1 MARLAIHHP
10 FSRLL
15 VAAIVCFITVA
26 DVGAQGQPEAP
37 ADSYTFNQPVP
48 VNIRKSNKAIVQ
60 MMLLGIDLNGI
71 RVMSAQGKTMEFA
84 NNTFISASSLDG
96 SFFYSPTKS
105 NPAEVIQRLNKLQPA
120 RTTNQNPNVPGT
132 GPGFPMPT
140 APGAATVPGV
150 HNQIP
155 PGTNPAISTFPN
167 TTPTAH
173 AQPPSYP
180 QTNSAFPGSP
190 MPTTTHA
197 QTPSSTYPTTSPM
210 PTSPMPTSPMPTS
223 PMPTYPTAS
232 HSAMP
237 GMAHNTMPSSPSPSP
252 STPMPTTP
260 QMQSPAMPNMNMSP
274 SMTTQNMYVCGKC
287 KQINKVTGTLQA
299 GHRCTHCGVVW
310 DKVLDENGKV
320 VSSSPAAAVGGAFG
334 GVALIIGI
342 VVAIVRKT
350 QAS

>member
-1 MARLAIHHP
+1 MVRLDFRRSNFYP
-10 FSRLL
+10 VV
-15 VAAIVCFITVA
+15 VAFICFVAVA
-26 DVGAQGQPEAP
+26 DVDAQGQPDVQT
-37 ADSYTFNQPVP
+37 DSYTFNQPVP

-71 RVMSAQGKTMEFA
+71 RVMSAQGKTFEFA

-120 RTTNQNPNVPGT
+120 RTMNQNPNVPGS

-140 APGAATVPGV
+140 APGAATGPGV

-155 PGTNPAISTFPN
+155 AGTNPAMNNAFPN
-167 TTPTAH
+167 TNPTAH

-180 QTNSAFPGSP
+180 PTNSAFPGSP
-190 MPTTTHA
+190 MPTTTHS
-197 QTPSSTYPTTSPM
+197 QTPPSSYPAASPM
-210 PTSPMPTSPMPTS
+210 PTFPS
-223 PMPTYPTAS
+223 AS
-232 HSAMP
+232 HGAMP
-237 GMAHNTMPSSPSPSP
+237 GMSHNTMPGSPSPSA
-252 STPMPTTP
+252 PMPMTP
-260 QMQSPAMPNMNMSP
+260 HMQSPSMPNMP
-274 SMTTQNMYVCGKC
+274 QTMTMQNQYVCGKC
-287 KQINKVTGTLQA
+287 KKVNNVTGTVQA

-310 DKVLDENGKV
+310 DQVLDEKGKV
-320 VSSSPAAAVGGAFG
+320 ISSSPAAAVGGAFG

>member
-15 VAAIVCFITVA
+15 VAAIVCSITVA
-26 DVGAQGQPEAP
+26 DVGAQVQPDAP
-37 ADSYTFNQPVP
+37 TDSYTFNQPVP

-71 RVMSAQGKTMEFA
+71 RVMSAQGKTFEFA

-96 SFFYSPTKS
+96 SFFYSPTKN

-120 RTTNQNPNVPGT
+120 RTTNQNPNIPGS

-140 APGAATVPGV
+140 APGAATGPGV

-155 PGTNPAISTFPN
+155 AGTNPAMNSAFPN
-167 TTPTAH
+167 TNPTAH

-180 QTNSAFPGSP
+180 PTNSAFPGSP
-190 MPTTTHA
+190 MPTTTHS
-197 QTPSSTYPTTSPM
+197 QTPPSTYPVATPM
-210 PTSPMPTSPMPTS
+210 PTSPS
-223 PMPTYPTAS
+223 AS
-232 HSAMP
+232 HGTMP
-237 GMAHNTMPSSPSPSP
+237 GMSHNTMPGSPSPSP
-252 STPMPTTP
+252 TMPTMP
-260 QMQSPAMPNMNMSP
+260 HMQSPSMPNTNMSP
-274 SMTTQNMYVCGKC
+274 SMTMQNQYVCGKC
-287 KQINKVTGTLQA
+287 KKVNIITGTVQA

-310 DKVLDENGKV
+310 DKVLDEKGKV
-320 VSSSPAAAVGGAFG
+320 ISSSPAAAVGGAFG

>member
-1 MARLAIHHP
+1 MARLD
-10 FSRLL
+10 FRRSYSYSVV
-15 VAAIVCFITVA
+15 VAFICFVAVA
-26 DVGAQGQPEAP
+26 DVGAQGQPDVP
-37 ADSYTFNQPVP
+37 TDSYTFNQPVP

-71 RVMSAQGKTMEFA
+71 RVMSAQGKTFEFA

-120 RTTNQNPNVPGT
+120 RTTNQNPNVPGS

-140 APGAATVPGV
+140 APGAATGPGV

-155 PGTNPAISTFPN
+155 AGTNPAMNNAFPN
-167 TTPTAH
+167 TNSTAH

-180 QTNSAFPGSP
+180 PTNAAFPGSP
-190 MPTTTHA
+190 MPTTTHS
-197 QTPSSTYPTTSPM
+197 QTPPNTYPAASPM
-210 PTSPMPTSPMPTS
+210 PTSPS
-223 PMPTYPTAS
+223 AS
-232 HSAMP
+232 HGAMP
-237 GMAHNTMPSSPSPSP
+237 GMSHNTMPGSPSPSP
-252 STPMPTTP
+252 TMPTMP
-260 QMQSPAMPNMNMSP
+260 HMQSPSMPNTNMSP
-274 SMTTQNMYVCGKC
+274 SMTVQYEYVCGKC
-287 KQINKVTGTLQA
+287 KKVNHITGTVQA

-310 DKVLDENGKV
+310 QKVLDEKGKV